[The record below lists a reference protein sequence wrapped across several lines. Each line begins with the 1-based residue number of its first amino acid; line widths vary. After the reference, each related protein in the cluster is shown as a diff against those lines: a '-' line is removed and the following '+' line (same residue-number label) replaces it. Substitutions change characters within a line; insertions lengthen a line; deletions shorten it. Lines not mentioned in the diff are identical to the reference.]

1 MRRKKNSSGK
11 ISALMWMAFGLIA
24 AILGI
29 IQSAVPDDDN
39 KESKKNWKIIWAC
52 YGVLAIIIIFIQMYY
67 TLK

>member
-1 MRRKKNSSGK
+1 MRRKRNSSGK
-11 ISALMWMAFGLIA
+11 MSAVMWMAFGLIA

-29 IQSAVPDDDN
+29 IQSSIRDDD

-52 YGVLAIIIIFIQMYY
+52 YGVLAIIIIFIKMYY

>member
-1 MRRKKNSSGK
+1 MRRKRNSSGK
-11 ISALMWMAFGLIA
+11 MSAVMWMAFGLIA

-29 IQSAVPDDDN
+29 IQSSIRDDD